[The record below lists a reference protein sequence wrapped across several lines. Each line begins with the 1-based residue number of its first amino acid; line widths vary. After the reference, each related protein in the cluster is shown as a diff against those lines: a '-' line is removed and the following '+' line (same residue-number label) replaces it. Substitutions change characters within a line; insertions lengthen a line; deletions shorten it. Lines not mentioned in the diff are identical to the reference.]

1 MGKFIS
7 IIIAIGALAL
17 LLILGGAF
25 YIVNESEQ
33 VVITQFGKP
42 VGDPIT
48 TPGLKIKKPFLETA
62 NYFDSLGW

>member
-7 IIIAIGALAL
+7 ILIAIGAIAF
-17 LLILGGAF
+17 LLIVGGAF

-42 VGDPIT
+42 VGDPVT
-48 TPGLKIKKPFLETA
+48 TPGLKIKKPFI
-62 NYFDSLGW
+62 